1 MNATP
6 NIASYDVIA
15 VSSSGGKD
23 SQAALGV
30 IVEAAR
36 AAGVMDRVHVIH
48 CDLGRAEWAGTREV
62 AIAQAVAYGIPESR
76 IHITQAQDKNG
87 ASLDLVDLI
96 ERRKMFPSSTAR
108 YCTSDAK
115 RGPTFR
121 VFTKLTKLAA
131 VEGRPVRILDV
142 QGIRAEESPARAK
155 KVAFSNR
162 EMASNT
168 KRTVDEFFPIFNW
181 TTAQV
186 WAFIKTSGVVHHKAY
201 DLGMPRLSCV
211 FCVLGN
217 RDSLLLAG
225 EHNPALLDTYVKLEK
240 RIGHTLQ
247 QVKTNA
253 KTGKV
258 TGWSAARLQEALAAG
273 ERANPA
279 NITTWC
285 M

>member
-1 MNATP
+1 MNVTVDY
-6 NIASYDVIA
+6 ASYDVIA

-30 IVEAAR
+30 VVAAAQ

-48 CDLGRAEWAGTREV
+48 CDLGRAEWAGTQELT
-62 AIAQAVAYGIPESR
+62 IAQAKAYGIPEER
-76 IHITQAQDKNG
+76 IHVTRAQDLAGNTI
-87 ASLDLVDLI
+87 DLVAMI
-96 ERRKMFPSSTAR
+96 ERRGKFPSNTAR

-142 QGIRAEESPARAK
+142 QGIRAEESAARSK
-155 KVAFSNR
+155 KLAFSNR
-162 EMASNT
+162 KMASNG
-168 KRTVDEFFPIFNW
+168 KRTVDEFYPIFTW

-186 WAFIKTSGVVHHKAY
+186 WDFIKASGVQHHKAY

-225 EHNPALLDTYVKLEK
+225 EHNPELLNTYVQLEK

-253 KTGKV
+253 KTGNV
-258 TGWSAARLQEALAAG
+258 TGMSAARIQDLLAQG
-273 ERANPA
+273 VRANPL
-279 NITTWC
+279 NVQNWC

>member
-1 MNATP
+1 MNAP
-6 NIASYDVIA
+6 DLKSYDVIA

-30 IVEAAR
+30 IVEAAK
-36 AAGVMDRVHVIH
+36 AAGVLDRVHVIH
-48 CDLGRAEWAGTREV
+48 CDLGRAEWKDTRG
-62 AIAQAVAYGIPESR
+62 IAERQALAYGIPADR
-76 IHITQAQDKNG
+76 FHVTMAQDKAGN
-87 ASLDLVDLI
+87 ALDLVALI
-96 ERRKMFPSSTAR
+96 ERRGMFPDNKNR

-121 VFTKLTKLAA
+121 VFTALVKASG
-131 VEGRPVRILDV
+131 VVGRQVRILDV
-142 QGIRAEESPARAK
+142 QGIRAEESPARSK
-155 KVAFSNR
+155 KVPFSVR
-162 EMASNT
+162 EMATNG
-168 KRTVDEFFPIFNW
+168 KRHVDEYFPIFTW

-186 WAFIKTSGVVHHKAY
+186 WEYIKASGVEHHKAY

-217 RDSLLLAG
+217 RDSLLLAA
-225 EHNPALLDTYVKLEK
+225 EHNPETLEVYVKLEK
-240 RIGHTLQ
+240 KMGHTLQ
-247 QVKTNA
+247 QVKTNK

-258 TGWSAARLQEALAAG
+258 TGWSAQRLQEALAAG

-279 NITTWC
+279 NIQTWC